1 MAAQLREKG
10 GASFKA
16 IGERLVLSSNAD
28 LAFSV
33 GAEKMLA
40 DKELKKK
47 KKEID
52 KIEAEWSKA
61 QKDIMKAKVGVS
73 DAQADIL
80 AREQSK
86 MKLLSQCV
94 KNGQQFKYNLPLSS
108 ENDVNMFAK
117 IQKTS

>member
-1 MAAQLREKG
+1 
-10 GASFKA
+10 
-16 IGERLVLSSNAD
+16 
-28 LAFSV
+28 
-33 GAEKMLA
+33 MLA
-40 DKELKKK
+40 DKELKK

-86 MKLLSQCV
+86 MKLLCV
-94 KNGQQFKYNLPLSS
+94 KNGQQFKYNLQLSS
-108 ENDVNMFAK
+108 ENDVNMMFAQ
-117 IQKTS
+117 I

>member
-1 MAAQLREKG
+1 
-10 GASFKA
+10 
-16 IGERLVLSSNAD
+16 
-28 LAFSV
+28 
-33 GAEKMLA
+33 MLA

-80 AREQSK
+80 ASEQSK

-94 KNGQQFKYNLPLSS
+94 KNGQQFKYNLKMMS
-108 ENDVNMFAK
+108 
-117 IQKTS
+117 T